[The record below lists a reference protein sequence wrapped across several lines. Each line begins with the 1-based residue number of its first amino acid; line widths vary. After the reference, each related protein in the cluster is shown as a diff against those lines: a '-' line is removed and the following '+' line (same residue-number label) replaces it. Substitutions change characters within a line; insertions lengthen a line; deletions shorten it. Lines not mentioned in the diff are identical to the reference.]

1 MSIEI
6 LPNAVPRGRRQP
18 ANVAFTR
25 AELDQILNVYGF
37 FVASGDWK
45 DYAIDMLKDVAVFSI
60 FRRASEAPLY
70 RIEKNPKLARKQG
83 AYAVIS
89 MSGQVLKRGQDLPQ
103 VLRIFDSQKLKI
115 AD

>member
-1 MSIEI
+1 MSIEV
-6 LPNAVPRGRRQP
+6 LPNSAGRARRQP
-18 ANVAFTR
+18 DVAFTR

-45 DYAIDMLKDVAVFSI
+45 DYAIDMLKDVAVFSV

-89 MSGQVLKRGQDLPQ
+89 MSGQVLKRGQDLAQ
-103 VLRIFDSQKLKI
+103 VLRIFDRQKLKL